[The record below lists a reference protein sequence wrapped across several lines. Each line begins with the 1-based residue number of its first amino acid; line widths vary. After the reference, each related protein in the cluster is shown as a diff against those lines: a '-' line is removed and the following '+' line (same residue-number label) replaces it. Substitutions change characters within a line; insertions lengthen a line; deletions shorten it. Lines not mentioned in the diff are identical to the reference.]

1 MSPTVRLSALYGSIF
16 LAIGIMMPFWPVWLQ
31 SKGLSATEIGLTIA
45 SGSIVRVFLAPQI
58 ARFSDRTGERRRP
71 IIALAVAAFLLYLPF
86 YVADEFWVILLLQAC
101 TAGTFGPLMPLS
113 ESLTM
118 TGARTQKLD
127 YGRIRLWGSLTF
139 IAGASGIGFFLK
151 GADPDAIWAS
161 VTAALGLLVVISLFI
176 PDFRSQPAAPEAK
189 PFRQV
194 VGDRTF
200 LIFIAA
206 TVCVQGSHALYYS
219 FGTLN
224 WLRMGL
230 EEGVIGLLWAEGVVA
245 EVILFVFAAEAVRKI
260 GPARLIALGG
270 LACLIRWSLTAY
282 TDALS
287 VIILLQLLHAFTFG
301 AAHLG
306 AIYFIADRMPEE
318 ISSTAQTLYALAVS
332 GLGIGLMSFA
342 SGHLYDAFAGQAYFA
357 MAMLGAVGMVLAW
370 SIRRRH

>member
-1 MSPTVRLSALYGSIF
+1 MNATIRLSALYGGIF
-16 LAIGIMMPFWPVWLQ
+16 FAIGIMMPFWPVWLQ
-31 SKGLSATEIGLTIA
+31 SRGLSATEIGLTIA
-45 SGSIVRVFLAPQI
+45 SGSVVRVFLAPQI
-58 ARFSDRTGERRRP
+58 ARFADRTGERKRP
-71 IIALAVAAFLLYLPF
+71 IICLALAAFVFYLPF
-86 YVADEFWVILLLQAC
+86 YVADEFWMILLLQAC
-101 TAGTFGPLMPLS
+101 SAGMFGPLMPLS

-118 TGARTQKLD
+118 TGARSRSLN

-161 VTAALGLLVVISLFI
+161 ISVALCLLVVITLFL
-176 PDFRSQPAAPEAK
+176 PDFRSAPSSPESK

-194 VGDRTF
+194 IADRTF
-200 LIFIAA
+200 LVFIAA

-224 WLRMGL
+224 WLRIGL

-245 EVILFVFAAEAVRKI
+245 EVILFVFAADAIRKI

-270 LACLIRWSLTAY
+270 LACLIRWALTAHA
-282 TDALS
+282 DDLVLIA
-287 VIILLQLLHAFTFG
+287 VLQLLHAFTFG

-306 AIYFIADRMPEE
+306 AIYFIADRMPEDV
-318 ISSTAQTLYALAVS
+318 SATAQTVYALLVS
-332 GLGIGLMSFA
+332 GLGIGLMSFV
-342 SGHLYDAFAGQAYFA
+342 SGHLYDAYAGKAYMA
-357 MAMLGAVGMVLAW
+357 MAVLGGTGMILAW

>member
-1 MSPTVRLSALYGSIF
+1 MNATVRLSALYGGIF
-16 LAIGIMMPFWPVWLQ
+16 FAIGIMMPFWPVWLQ

-58 ARFSDRTGERRRP
+58 ARFADRTGERKRP
-71 IIALAVAAFLLYLPF
+71 IICLSLAAFVFYLPF
-86 YVADEFWVILLLQAC
+86 YVADEFWMILLLQAC
-101 TAGTFGPLMPLS
+101 SAGMFGPLMPLS

-118 TGARTQKLD
+118 TGARSQPLN

-151 GADPDAIWAS
+151 GAGPDAIWAS
-161 VTAALGLLVVISLFI
+161 ISMALGLLVVITLFL
-176 PDFRSQPAAPEAK
+176 PDFRSAPASPESK

-194 VGDRTF
+194 ISDRTF
-200 LIFIAA
+200 LVFIAA
-206 TVCVQGSHALYYS
+206 TICVQGSHALYYS

-245 EVILFVFAAEAVRKI
+245 EVILFVFAADAIRKI

-270 LACLIRWSLTAY
+270 LACLIRWALTAH
-282 TDALS
+282 TDELVFIA
-287 VIILLQLLHAFTFG
+287 ILQLLHAFTFG

-318 ISSTAQTLYALAVS
+318 VSATAQTIYALLVS
-332 GLGIGLMSFA
+332 GLGIGLMSFV
-342 SGHLYDAFAGQAYFA
+342 SGHLYDAYAGEAYMA
-357 MAMLGAVGMVLAW
+357 MAVMGGTGMILAW